1 MAKTNTSPTTE
12 AAHERETCKATRTKI
27 PTPGLASVHA
37 PLGGAY
43 FTRGLWFA
51 AHPKFVRRQ
60 LEPMGTNSSLDM
72 IPGGWLP

>member
-12 AAHERETCKATRTKI
+12 AAHELETRKAARTKI

-37 PLGGAY
+37 PPRRAY

-51 AHPKFVRRQ
+51 AHPKFVPRTV
-60 LEPMGTNSSLDM
+60 GTDGNEFF
-72 IPGGWLP
+72 P